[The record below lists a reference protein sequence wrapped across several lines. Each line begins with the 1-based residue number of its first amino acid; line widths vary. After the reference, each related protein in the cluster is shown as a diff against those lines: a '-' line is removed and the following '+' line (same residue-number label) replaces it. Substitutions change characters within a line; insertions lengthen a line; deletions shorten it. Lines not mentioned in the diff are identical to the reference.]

1 MNCRPYGSKPTL
13 VLWMLVAVVD
23 SALVVSSAGALTD
36 LLLALV
42 VAVVAGA
49 VVAVRLLHRHGSRPA
64 AAVTQ
69 GRRSWQIARAQTEGR
84 GWREIRA

>member
-13 VLWMLVAVVD
+13 ALWMLVGIAD
-23 SALVVSSAGALTD
+23 GALVLGSAGALTT
-36 LLLALV
+36 LLLALA

-49 VVAVRLLHRHGSRPA
+49 VITVYLLHRHGTRRK

-69 GRRSWQIARAQTEGR
+69 GRRSWQLARAQTESL
-84 GWREIRA
+84 GWR